1 MKNYLKKNKKT
12 ALALILGFF
21 FVGFVIAS
29 YVLVSSPLQSK
40 GKEFSIY
47 IPTNNTF
54 ADVEKSILDSLYRNA
69 ESPSVVYY
77 KWKLTSL
84 LKPVEVFP
92 PGKYTISGNL
102 NARAILNKLIS
113 GNQDPVSI
121 RIDNI
126 KTIYKLA
133 QRFEKMFEQD
143 SAQFMS
149 YVNNNLDLLAPETKN
164 LQVEIRQQRVL
175 ERLLGDTYEMYWTSS
190 PENFFIRMN
199 TLYDDYWG
207 ADQNTLASRIGL
219 SEHDVYVLASIVRGE
234 TANKDEAPQIAGL
247 YLNRLKQAML
257 LQSDPTVLFG
267 INTKEK
273 RQRVRHEDLKFNS
286 PYNTYLHKG
295 LPPAAIHIVEK
306 TYLEAVLNA
315 ASHEYIFM
323 CAQPGKTG
331 KHNFA
336 VNYAEHQKNASAYQ
350 QFLDSIDIQR

>member
-1 MKNYLKKNKKT
+1 MKNYLRKNKKA
-12 ALALILGFF
+12 ALALILAFF
-21 FVGFVIAS
+21 FVGALIISFVLA
-29 YVLVSSPLQSK
+29 SSPLQLK

-54 ADVEKSILDSLYRNA
+54 ASVEKSILDSLYRNA

-84 LKPVEVFP
+84 FKSVEVFP

-102 NARAILNKLIS
+102 SARAIFNKLIS

-133 QRFEKMFEQD
+133 ERFEKKFEQD
-143 SAQFMS
+143 SAQFMD
-149 YVNNNLDLLAPETKN
+149 YVNKNLDTLAPKTKD
-164 LQVEIRQQRVL
+164 LPIEIRQQRVL

-190 PENFFIRMN
+190 PENFFSRLN
-199 TLYDDYWG
+199 TLYNEYWG
-207 ADQNTLASRIGL
+207 ANQNTLASKIGL
-219 SEHDVYVLASIVRGE
+219 SEHEVYVLASIVRGE
-234 TANKDEAPQIAGL
+234 TANKDEAPHIAGL
-247 YLNRLKQAML
+247 YLNRLKKDML

-273 RQRVRHEDLKFNS
+273 RQRVRHADLKFDS
-286 PYNTYLHKG
+286 PYNTYLYKG
-295 LPPAAIHIVEK
+295 LPPAAIHTVEK

-315 ASHEYIFM
+315 ASHDYIFM

-336 VNYAEHQKNASAYQ
+336 VSYAEHQKNASAYQ

>member
-1 MKNYLKKNKKT
+1 MKNYLRKNKKA
-12 ALALILGFF
+12 ALALILAFF
-21 FVGFVIAS
+21 FVGALIISFVLA
-29 YVLVSSPLQSK
+29 SSPLQLK

-54 ADVEKSILDSLYRNA
+54 ASVEKSILDSLYRNA

-84 LKPVEVFP
+84 FKSVEVFP

-102 NARAILNKLIS
+102 SARAIFNKLIS

-133 QRFEKMFEQD
+133 ERFEKKFEQD
-143 SAQFMS
+143 SAQFMD
-149 YVNNNLDLLAPETKN
+149 YVNKNLDTLAPKTKD
-164 LQVEIRQQRVL
+164 LPIEIRQQRVL

-190 PENFFIRMN
+190 PENFFSRLN
-199 TLYDDYWG
+199 TLYIEYWG
-207 ADQNTLASRIGL
+207 ANQNTLASKIGL
-219 SEHDVYVLASIVRGE
+219 SEHEVYVLASIVRGE

-273 RQRVRHEDLKFNS
+273 RQRVRHDDLKFDS
-286 PYNTYLHKG
+286 PYNTYLYKG

-306 TYLEAVLNA
+306 SYIDAVLNA
-315 ASHEYIFM
+315 ASHEFIFM
-323 CAQPGKTG
+323 CAQPGRTG

-336 VNYAEHQKNASAYQ
+336 VNYVEHQKNAKAYQ
-350 QFLDSIDIQR
+350 QYLDSINIQR

>member
-29 YVLVSSPLQSK
+29 FVLVSSPLQSK

-54 ADVEKSILDSLYRNA
+54 SDVEKSILDSLYRNA
-69 ESPSVVYY
+69 ESPSIVYY

-84 LKPVEVFP
+84 FKPVEVFP
-92 PGKYTISGNL
+92 PGKYTISGSL

-149 YVNNNLDLLAPETKN
+149 YVNKNLDLLAPETEN

-190 PENFFIRMN
+190 PENFFSRMN
-199 TLYDDYWG
+199 TLYDEYWG

-234 TANKDEAPQIAGL
+234 TANKVEAPQIAGL
-247 YLNRLKQAML
+247 YLNRLKQGML

-273 RQRVRHEDLKFNS
+273 RQRVRHDDLKFNS
-286 PYNTYLHKG
+286 PYNTYLYKG

-315 ASHEYIFM
+315 ASHKYIFM

-336 VNYAEHQKNASAYQ
+336 VTYAEHQKNASAYQ

>member
-1 MKNYLKKNKKT
+1 MKNYLRKNKKA
-12 ALALILGFF
+12 ALALILAFF
-21 FVGFVIAS
+21 FVGALIISFVLA
-29 YVLVSSPLQSK
+29 SSPLQLK

-54 ADVEKSILDSLYRNA
+54 ASVEKSILDSLYRNA

-84 LKPVEVFP
+84 FKSVEVFP

-102 NARAILNKLIS
+102 SARAIFNKLIS

-133 QRFEKMFEQD
+133 ERFEKKFEQD
-143 SAQFMS
+143 SAQFMD
-149 YVNNNLDLLAPETKN
+149 YVNKNLDTLAPKTKD
-164 LQVEIRQQRVL
+164 LPIEIRQQRVL

-190 PENFFIRMN
+190 PENFFSRLN
-199 TLYDDYWG
+199 TLYNEYWG
-207 ADQNTLASRIGL
+207 ANQNTLASKIGL
-219 SEHDVYVLASIVRGE
+219 SEHEVYVLASIVRGE
-234 TANKDEAPQIAGL
+234 TANKDEAPHIAGL
-247 YLNRLKQAML
+247 YLNRLKKDML

-273 RQRVRHEDLKFNS
+273 RQRVRHADLKFDS
-286 PYNTYLHKG
+286 PYNTYLYKG
-295 LPPAAIHIVEK
+295 MPPAAIHTVEK

-315 ASHEYIFM
+315 ASHDYIFM

-336 VNYAEHQKNASAYQ
+336 VSYAEHQKNASAYQ